1 MDLARR
7 NCNSFNYTNY
17 TRCNMG
23 ENIEIRGIS
32 RLKKKSRRIYSTVL
46 ISIYTER
53 SSSDLTKEPETFY
66 IARNR
71 MLVN

>member
-1 MDLARR
+1 MDLARG
-7 NCNSFNYTNY
+7 NCNSFNYANY
-17 TRCNMG
+17 TRCNIG
-23 ENIEIRGIS
+23 ENIEIRGVS
-32 RLKKKSRRIYSTVL
+32 QLKKSRRIYSTVL

-66 IARNR
+66 IAGNR

>member
-1 MDLARR
+1 
-7 NCNSFNYTNY
+7 
-17 TRCNMG
+17 MG

-66 IARNR
+66 IAGNR